1 MGGEMG
7 PESARTINRTSLVLS
22 CSSYYYDCEI
32 KDILVDCV
40 RRCLTFSLYKSMKIA
55 WKVLFLLPKFLSLQ
69 YIIIIFL

>member
-55 WKVLFLLPKFLSLQ
+55 W
-69 YIIIIFL
+69 